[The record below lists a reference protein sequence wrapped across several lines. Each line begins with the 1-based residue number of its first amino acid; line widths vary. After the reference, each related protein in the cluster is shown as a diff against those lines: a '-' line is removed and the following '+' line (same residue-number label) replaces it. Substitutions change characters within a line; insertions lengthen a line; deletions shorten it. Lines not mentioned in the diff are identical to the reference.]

1 MSLPLQEYYLR
12 GSIPSDT
19 SQVFIV
25 TVDSDGILYYLTVTD
40 DESVQ
45 FMPNAGSLFSFQ
57 TSNSGVK
64 FTTVSGGTSF
74 NLTGIGETINDV
86 NIAEGDLTT
95 LPSIVE
101 PVTVEAS
108 NYATLLVG
116 VEYTFFMMDGL
127 PIAFNSS
134 TGIFQTTV
142 RFLPSVIYP
151 MGLCTDPITDINQIK
166 SMEQDWVDGLAPN
179 KGFANLDACSQGV
192 FFDYCSYKQICS
204 TSCKG
209 ICPDGIS
216 TCAFVDNQFQCVV
229 EKTTSISFLWAV
241 IILIVVILFVIIFFL
256 FLSVH
261 HRKDRVEISD
271 EF

>member
-1 MSLPLQEYYLR
+1 MSLPLQEYYIR
-12 GSIPSDT
+12 GSIPDT

-25 TVDSDGILYYLTVTD
+25 TVDADGILYYLTVI
-40 DESVQ
+40 DETIQ

-57 TSNSGVK
+57 TSNSGVR
-64 FTTVSGGTSF
+64 FTTISGGTSF
-74 NLTGIGETINDV
+74 NLTGVGEKIDDV
-86 NIAEGDLTT
+86 SIAEGDLTT

-166 SMEQDWVDGLAPN
+166 SMEQDWVNGLKPD

-216 TCAFVDNQFQCVV
+216 VCAFVDDQFQCVV
-229 EKTTSISFLWAV
+229 EKTTSFSFLWAI
-241 IILIVVILFVIIFFL
+241 IILIIVVVFAIMFFL

-261 HRKDRVEISD
+261 HREDRMEIP
-271 EF
+271 EQF

>member
-1 MSLPLQEYYLR
+1 MSLPLQGYYLR
-12 GSIPSDT
+12 GSIPDT
-19 SQVFIV
+19 SQVLIV
-25 TVDSDGILYYLTVTD
+25 TVDSDGILYYLTVI
-40 DESVQ
+40 DEATLQ
-45 FMPNAGSLFSFQ
+45 FVPNAGSLFSFQ
-57 TSNSGVK
+57 TSNSGVR
-64 FTTVSGGTSF
+64 FTTVSGGISF
-74 NLTGIGETINDV
+74 NLTGTGETINDV
-86 NIAEGDLTT
+86 SIAEGDLTT

-108 NYATLLVG
+108 NYAPLLVG

-166 SMEQDWVDGLAPN
+166 TMEQNWVDGSNPS

-216 TCAFVDNQFQCVV
+216 VCAFVDDEFQCVV
-229 EKTTSISFLWAV
+229 EKTSSISITWV
-241 IILIVVILFVIIFFL
+241 IIVIVIIVVFIIMFLLFI
-256 FLSVH
+256 SVH
-261 HRKDRVEISD
+261 HEKDRIEIPD
-271 EF
+271 KF